1 MIAIIDYGA
10 GNLFSLAS
18 SLKHIG
24 QEIEITDD
32 PEKIKCLVSA
42 FLIKALEKC
51 ESGTKV
57 VIPVESPELG
67 ELLDKVCPVSV
78 GEYLVEGILSA

>member
-32 PEKIKCLVSA
+32 PEKIKAADRMILPAHGNMPGHAA
-42 FLIKALEKC
+42 FVRE
-51 ESGTKV
+51 E
-57 VIPVESPELG
+57 P
-67 ELLDKVCPVSV
+67 
-78 GEYLVEGILSA
+78 